1 MVRPPIQVPNPMP
14 TLKIPEKMD
23 MADGQHP
30 FPLRRRQLP
39 QGEHQDQA
47 DEAQADDAVAVVIV
61 KMRENIAAQE
71 AADAEEHE
79 RRRNAVSTELRYQ
92 LQERFD
98 IAVNGKIG
106 RRKQDG
112 DQVDADDEGIF

>member
-1 MVRPPIQVPNPMP
+1 
-14 TLKIPEKMD
+14 
-23 MADGQHP
+23 
-30 FPLRRRQLP
+30 
-39 QGEHQDQA
+39 
-47 DEAQADDAVAVVIV
+47 
-61 KMRENIAAQE
+61 MRENIAAQE

-112 DQVDADDEGIF
+112 DQVDADDERIF